1 MSGIVHVIGAGLA
14 GLSAATRLAERGER
28 VVLHEAAKAA
38 GGRCRSYR
46 DTTLGLDIDNGNHLL
61 LSGNHAAMDYLNRV
75 GGLGAMWI
83 APEAAFDFVDL
94 RDGKTWRLR
103 PNAGRLPWWV
113 LAPSRRVPNTRA
125 ADYLA
130 PLPLLKSGRGTTI
143 GEAMRCDGP
152 LWERLWE
159 PVLLA
164 ALNTE
169 PRAGSAALAG
179 KVLRET
185 LGAGGNACRPMVA
198 TGGLSAAFVEPALA
212 YLRARGGEARFG
224 VRLRALHV
232 NGAALPHAEVPAI
245 GRPRST
251 QDGASFEAPLREAP
265 QVERGGRQRVTALVF
280 VEGEAAIGPDDRIVL
295 AVPPWVAAEI
305 VPSLSVPTE
314 HRSIVNAHFA
324 ALPDPAQPPLLGL
337 VGGTT
342 EWLFAYPDRLSVTI
356 SAADRL
362 LEVPREELA
371 ATIWRE
377 IAPLAGRAGGPLPA
391 WQIVREKRAT
401 FAATPAMDALRPAA
415 RTHFANLALA
425 GDWTDT
431 GLPATIEGAI
441 RSGVAAADLLQLS
454 RGAASRAVAEA

>member
-1 MSGIVHVIGAGLA
+1 MSGVVHVIGAGLA

-38 GGRCRSYR
+38 GGRCRSYH

-61 LSGNHAAMDYLNRV
+61 LSGNHAAMDYLRRV
-75 GGLGAMWI
+75 GGLAAMWT
-83 APEAAFDFVDL
+83 APEAVFDFVDL
-94 RDGKTWRLR
+94 RDGETWRLR

-130 PLPLLKSGRGTTI
+130 ALPLLRAGRDTTI
-143 GEAMRCDGP
+143 SEAMRCEGP

-164 ALNTE
+164 ALNTA
-169 PRAGSAALAG
+169 PREGSAALAG

-185 LGAGGNACRPMVA
+185 LGAGGQACRPMVA

-212 YLRARGGEARFG
+212 YLRSRGAEVRFG
-224 VRLRALHV
+224 TRLRALRFD
-232 NGAALPHAEVPAI
+232 GAPPPHAEVPAM

-251 QDGASFEAPLREAP
+251 QEGAPSGAP
-265 QVERGGRQRVTALVF
+265 QDEDGGSRYVSAALF
-280 VEGEAAIGPDDRIVL
+280 ADSETAIGPEDRVVL

-305 VPSLSVPTE
+305 VPGLSVPTE
-314 HRSIVNAHFA
+314 HRSIVNGHFA
-324 ALPDPAQPPLLGL
+324 ALPTPGQPPLLGL

-362 LEVPREELA
+362 LDTPREELA

-377 IAPLAGRAGGPLPA
+377 IAPLAGRANEPLPA

-401 FAATPAMDALRPAA
+401 FSATPAMDALRPGA
-415 RTHFANLALA
+415 RTRFANLTLA

-441 RSGVAAADLLQLS
+441 RSGVAAAEL
-454 RGAASRAVAEA
+454 ASRMA